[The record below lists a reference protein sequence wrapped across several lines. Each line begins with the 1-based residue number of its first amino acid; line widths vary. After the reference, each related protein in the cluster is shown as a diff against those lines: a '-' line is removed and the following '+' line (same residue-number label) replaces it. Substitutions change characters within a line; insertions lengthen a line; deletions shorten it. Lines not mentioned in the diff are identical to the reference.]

1 MREKFDYYMSNKE
14 ELESVLKTGSEK
26 ADKVAQ
32 NVLNRVREKLGY
44 N

>member
-1 MREKFDYYMSNKE
+1 MSNKE
-14 ELESVLKTGSEK
+14 ELEAVLKTGSEK

-32 NVLNRVREKLGY
+32 KVLSRVREKLGY